1 MWRRRT
7 LASQILIGVL
17 AILLV
22 TMAVGILLVVRN
34 SRETFD
40 KQYERRAL
48 AVATTV
54 AQIPE
59 IKTAIT
65 DRDPTHLIPRL
76 ASSIA
81 AATGASYVVVA
92 DRDGVRYS
100 HPNPKK
106 IGLRLEEGVTVLD
119 GQPRVGVDKGSLGR
133 SANGRAPIFDA
144 NGQVVG
150 EVSVGVLEKEV
161 GANLR
166 HEILIVALYLGLAM
180 GVGVLASLLLS
191 RLIKRATF
199 GLELSEITS
208 LLQEREAMLHGI
220 REGVVGL
227 DDRNRIT
234 VLNMEAHRLLQVTA
248 SSVGRP
254 VEEVVPPGRLRDLLS
269 GDIDGTDEVVL
280 TDEFLLVVNRMPVV
294 LGGRNAGAVVTL
306 RDRTELESLIR
317 ELNAVTGLTNALRA
331 QEHEFTNRLHILS
344 GLLELG
350 DSDEATTYLAEL
362 SLASIAPGESL
373 RARVSPPVVAALL
386 LAKVTIASEQDIE
399 LRVSD
404 DSHIEATQDEART
417 LLTVLGNLVDNALE
431 AVAGTPAP
439 RSVLVELSDVDGLHI
454 VVTDTGPGIAADI
467 VRDIFRDGYSTKSP
481 RGLVKRGLGL
491 ALVHRMVRQAGGTI
505 DVTSGPGCRFSVWLP
520 RHGTGAVAETTT
532 ASRAGQAPE

>member
-7 LASQILIGVL
+7 LASQILLGVL

-22 TMAVGILLVVRN
+22 TMAVGIFLVVRN

-40 KQYERRAL
+40 TQYERRAL

-54 AQIPE
+54 AHIPE
-59 IKTAIT
+59 VERAIV
-65 DRDPTHLIPRL
+65 DGDPTHLIRRL
-76 ASSIA
+76 ADDIA
-81 AATGASYVVVA
+81 HATGAAYVVVA
-92 DRDGVRYS
+92 DRAGTRYS
-100 HPNPKK
+100 HPNPAL
-106 IGLRLEEGVTVLD
+106 IGLRLEEGVQVLD
-119 GQPRVGVDKGSLGR
+119 GRPRVGVDNGSLGR
-133 SANGRAPIFDA
+133 SANGKAPIFDA
-144 NGQVVG
+144 RGQVVG

-166 HEILIVALYLGLAM
+166 HEVLIVALYLGLAL

-227 DDRNRIT
+227 DERNRVT
-234 VLNMEAHRLLQVTA
+234 VLNSEAHRLLQVTA

-254 VEEVVPPGRLRDLLS
+254 VDEVVPPGRLRDLLS
-269 GDIDGTDEVVL
+269 GRVEGTDEVVL

-294 LGGRNAGAVVTL
+294 LGGRAAGAVVTL

-344 GLLELG
+344 SLLELG
-350 DSDEATTYLAEL
+350 ESDEATSYLAEL
-362 SLASIAPGESL
+362 SAVSITQGESL

-386 LAKVTIASEQDIE
+386 LAKVTMGTEQGIDLRISEG
-399 LRVSD
+399 
-404 DSHIEATQDEART
+404 SHLEATPDETRT

-431 AVAGTPAP
+431 AVAATPEP
-439 RSVLVELSDVDGLHI
+439 RSVLVELSDDDGLQI
-454 VVTDTGPGIAADI
+454 VVSDSGPGIAAEA
-467 VRDIFRDGYSTKSP
+467 VEDIFRDGYSTKSP
-481 RGLVKRGLGL
+481 RGRVHRGLGL
-491 ALVHRMVRQAGGTI
+491 ALVHRLVRQAGGTI
-505 DVTSGPGCRFSVWLP
+505 GVTSGTGCRFSVWLP
-520 RHGTGAVAETTT
+520 RAGAAT
-532 ASRAGQAPE
+532 ADHVSHVGEASP